1 MRGVGMT
8 IPAMHGDVIA
18 HCTGRSDCALHK
30 FQKCMGRTTCC
41 TRSGGAQRG
50 HHCALHNDCW
60 CTEEHD
66 DALSKCRDPSN
77 TGQCWCNV
85 QEAVVHHALHKGP
98 RCTRE
103 RLCVVHGLVVHRGG
117 VTVHCTRTY
126 IARGSDCIARGLGHA
141 HTHAPLHHPT
151 CPPHT
156 QHCALPPTPF
166 PARVSRAPPRR
177 KWAWLR
183 RSRDG
188 SIRAFRPLS
197 ASCQDGGLR

>member
-1 MRGVGMT
+1 MT

-156 QHCALPPTPF
+156 QHCALPPIF
-166 PARVSRAPPRR
+166 PPEQRVLHLLVRLLV
-177 KWAWLR
+177 LR
-183 RSRDG
+183 QGGFWG
-188 SIRAFRPLS
+188 SLQVVFCFKVVNLPLS
-197 ASCQDGGLR
+197 LCCV